1 MSEAI
6 NETIQA
12 GTVTGTFADVLNW
25 AGTSEDAF
33 NQKLQATKDPAERAK
48 LVLEELAQQGLPQ
61 LADAFREANP
71 ESVAMNDAQA
81 HMQESM
87 GKMGEAF
94 APVVAAVT
102 DALAG
107 LMEAFA
113 PVGEAFS
120 SVFQGTMEL
129 LQPVIEGLKERFQD
143 VKDAINNAFTPE
155 QQAAISKFFETSVSY
170 THLTLPTT

>member
-1 MSEAI
+1 M
-6 NETIQA
+6 
-12 GTVTGTFADVLNW
+12 
-25 AGTSEDAF
+25 
-33 NQKLQATKDPAERAK
+33 
-48 LVLEELAQQGLPQ
+48 
-61 LADAFREANP
+61 
-71 ESVAMNDAQA
+71 
-81 HMQESM
+81 
-87 GKMGEAF
+87 
-94 APVVAAVT
+94 VAAVT

-155 QQAAISKFFETSVSY
+155 QQAAISNFFETLGSLILAAPFAVLSAAINIVV
-170 THLTLPTT
+170 TASSF